1 MTISEYYEK
10 YKNHRIHP
18 NTLPEKTDITIDA
31 FYNNCIDKNIL
42 PKDNVL
48 AWHNMLLKYVKRNDA
63 VFWIRYHENGPKDEN
78 SGRYKTRRGCK
89 TTFNDG
95 FSYIFVSNYDAHEI
109 FNMVRI
115 GVKPDEEE
123 FAKLMNN
130 YTFPLHYDNGKS
142 CEESDICSHPNI
154 GTVRGGILT
163 PNHWYLAHIVG
174 IKSDRYID
182 NSTQKPINFNPKEL
196 YPRGE
201 ISDWNNINGHKIRK
215 IDKTLSKEQKQLVI
229 AHFLRFVDPLNYYVV
244 PGEKYQTNDIQRQIG
259 SADCMNNYMCNKFA
273 EIYGFDVLKEYRESI
288 MTNTDIPKSNGNEK
302 INISYGLSIFMNTQT
317 RKQNGNKYQ
326 TDKKLEIGAYYLRNK
341 KSYVFIEENLL
352 NLKAKKGFIAMTILK
367 ELGISGK
374 HKGLLAS
381 STIDDEIIKAN
392 GTLKET
398 LTSIKEK
405 GL

>member
-1 MTISEYYEK
+1 
-10 YKNHRIHP
+10 
-18 NTLPEKTDITIDA
+18 
-31 FYNNCIDKNIL
+31 
-42 PKDNVL
+42 
-48 AWHNMLLKYVKRNDA
+48 
-63 VFWIRYHENGPKDEN
+63 
-78 SGRYKTRRGCK
+78 
-89 TTFNDG
+89 
-95 FSYIFVSNYDAHEI
+95 
-109 FNMVRI
+109 
-115 GVKPDEEE
+115 
-123 FAKLMNN
+123 
-130 YTFPLHYDNGKS
+130 
-142 CEESDICSHPNI
+142 
-154 GTVRGGILT
+154 
-163 PNHWYLAHIVG
+163 
-174 IKSDRYID
+174 
-182 NSTQKPINFNPKEL
+182 
-196 YPRGE
+196 
-201 ISDWNNINGHKIRK
+201 
-215 IDKTLSKEQKQLVI
+215 
-229 AHFLRFVDPLNYYVV
+229 
-244 PGEKYQTNDIQRQIG
+244 
-259 SADCMNNYMCNKFA
+259 MNNYMCNKFA

-326 TDKKLEIGAYYLRNK
+326 TDKKLEIAAYYLRNK